1 MTERVLGP
9 TGSRSRTTRASLLLM
24 ALMGVVFGV
33 LIGGG
38 SFASAAK
45 ANSIF
50 DYSQCA
56 NEVAVTTGCDSWIN
70 GILNPN
76 NSEYREDQVTP
87 QRLYVDITSASNDH
101 TYDISYLIKKGE
113 GHAYDSLATWNHTVD
128 AEPCQGFNPNVTA
141 ACEAAFAG
149 TVDTLP
155 ILDDSLDV
163 PSACTTEDPTTSEH
177 QLDGQEFTM
186 AGGDMTSME
195 YLPGTI
201 VDSEGVYRTVRL
213 HFSTS
218 GPSKVYLLFGGHL
231 AASLTPATGSPR
243 GWGDDC
249 GASSISGGPYHI
261 KVTAVDGAAEGSRD
275 NQIMSNAVLP
285 LITPTLSTTPSN
297 TETFNE
303 VLNDSLNVGNALAGG
318 TATFTLYADG
328 ADTCTTPIWTSG
340 NVTVSGGT
348 ANTISTTGTGSK
360 QVSPTTTTT
369 YEWVVTYSGD
379 ESQNLGPA
387 SSACGEETTV
397 VTPPVVSN
405 SGTP

>member
-1 MTERVLGP
+1 
-9 TGSRSRTTRASLLLM
+9 M

-38 SFASAAK
+38 GFATAAK

-56 NEVAVTTGCDSWIN
+56 NENAVTECDSWIN

-76 NSEYREDQVTP
+76 NSEYREDQGTP
-87 QRLYVDITSASNDH
+87 QRLYVDISAANPDH
-101 TYDISYLIKKGE
+101 TYDISYLIKKAE

-128 AEPCQGFNPNVTA
+128 ADPCQGFNPNVTN
-141 ACEAAFAG
+141 ACNTATGVAPSLLPIDLDTLE
-149 TVDTLP
+149 VDT
-155 ILDDSLDV
+155 
-163 PSACTTEDPTTSEH
+163 ACTTDDPETSAH
-177 QLDGQEFTM
+177 QLTGQFFTM
-186 AGGDMTSME
+186 WGGTLTDME
-195 YLPGTI
+195 YLDQLVT
-201 VDSEGVYRTVRL
+201 DSEGVYRTIRL
-213 HFSTS
+213 HFSTA
-218 GPSKVYLLFGGHL
+218 GAGRVYLLFGGHL
-231 AASLTPATGSPR
+231 AASLTPAGGSPR
-243 GWGDDC
+243 GWGGSDSTPNC

-285 LITPTLSTTPSN
+285 LLTPNLTTQPSH

-303 VLNDSLNVGNALAGG
+303 VLNDRLNVGNALAVG

-328 ADTCTTPIWTSG
+328 AGVCTTAIWTSG
-340 NVTVSGGT
+340 NVTVSGGI
-348 ANTISTTGTGSK
+348 ANTNSTTGTGSK

-379 ESQNLGPA
+379 PAQNLGPA
-387 SSACGEETTV
+387 SSACGDETQV
-397 VTPPVVSN
+397 VTPPSVN
-405 SGTP
+405 DGP

>member
-38 SFASAAK
+38 GFATAAK

-56 NEVAVTTGCDSWIN
+56 NENAVTTCDSWIN

-87 QRLYVDITSASNDH
+87 QRLFVDITSASADH
-101 TYDISYLIKKGE
+101 TYDISYLIKKSE
-113 GHAYDSLATWNHTVD
+113 GHAYDSLATWNHTVN
-128 AEPCQGFNPNVTA
+128 ANPCQGFNPNVTGQ
-141 ACEAAFAG
+141 CVAAFGG

-155 ILDDSLDV
+155 IDPDTLAV
-163 PSACTTEDPTTSEH
+163 PSACTTGNTATSAH
-177 QLDGQEFTM
+177 QLAGQVFTM

-201 VDSEGVYRTVRL
+201 VDTEGVYRTIRL
-213 HFSTS
+213 HFSTT

-243 GWGDDC
+243 GWGDNC

-285 LITPTLSTTPSN
+285 LITPSLSTTPTSEA
-297 TETFNE
+297 TTD
-303 VLNDSLNVGNALAGG
+303 VDISDTVNVGNTSAGG
-318 TATFTLYADG
+318 TADFFLYSDSL
-328 ADTCTTPIWTSG
+328 CTTQIDSDPD
-340 NVTVSGGT
+340 VAVSGGEAT
-348 ANTISTTGTGSK
+348 SKTITFSDVAADTTWYWSVHYDGDPAN
-360 QVSPTTTTT
+360 
-369 YEWVVTYSGD
+369 
-379 ESQNLGPA
+379 NLGPA
-387 SSACGEETTV
+387 DSTCVESSSVTVATTSV
-397 VTPPVVSN
+397 VTSP
-405 SGTP
+405 

>member
-24 ALMGVVFGV
+24 ALMGLVFGV

-45 ANSIF
+45 GNSIF

-76 NSEYREDQVTP
+76 NSQYREDQVTP
-87 QRLYVDITSASNDH
+87 QRLYVDITSGGPH

-128 AEPCQGFNPNVTA
+128 ADPCQGFNPNVTS
-141 ACEAAFAG
+141 ACEAAFSG

-155 ILDDSLDV
+155 ILADSLAV
-163 PSACTTEDPTTSEH
+163 PSACTVGVSDVTSAH
-177 QLDGQEFTM
+177 QLAGQVFTM
-186 AGGDMTSME
+186 AGGDMTSMQ
-195 YLPGTI
+195 YLPGTT

-213 HFSTS
+213 SFTTA
-218 GPSKVYLLFGGHL
+218 GAGKVYLLFGGHL

-243 GWGDDC
+243 GWGANC

-285 LITPTLSTTPSN
+285 LITPTLSTQPSHI
-297 TETFNE
+297 ETFNE

-328 ADTCTTPIWTSG
+328 ANTCTTPIWTSG

-348 ANTISTTGTGSK
+348 ANTNSTTGTGSK

-387 SSACGEETTV
+387 SSACGDETQI
-397 VTPPVVSN
+397 VTPPSVN
-405 SGTP
+405 DGP

>member
-38 SFASAAK
+38 GFATAAK

-56 NEVAVTTGCDSWIN
+56 NENAVTECDSWIN

-87 QRLYVDITSASNDH
+87 QRLYVDITSASNNH
-101 TYDISYLIKKGE
+101 TYDISYLIKKSE

-128 AEPCQGFNPNVTA
+128 ADPCQGFNPNVTN
-141 ACEAAFAG
+141 ACNTAFAG

-155 ILDDSLDV
+155 ILDDSLSV
-163 PSACTTEDPTTSEH
+163 PSACTTTSTTKSDH
-177 QLDGQEFTM
+177 QLDGQVFTM

-195 YLPGTI
+195 YLPGT
-201 VDSEGVYRTVRL
+201 VTDTEGVYRTIRL
-213 HFSTS
+213 HFSTT
-218 GPSKVYLLFGGHL
+218 GASKVYLLFGGHL
-231 AASLTPATGSPR
+231 AASLTPAGGSPR
-243 GWGDDC
+243 GWGGTDSGDNC

-285 LITPTLSTTPSN
+285 LITPTLTTQPTASASTSAD
-297 TETFNE
+297 
-303 VLNDSLNVGNALAGG
+303 LSDSVDVGNSAAGG
-318 TATFTLYADG
+318 TADFFLWSDAACSVPVDSDLDV
-328 ADTCTTPIWTSG
+328 A
-340 NVTVSGGT
+340 VSGGT
-348 ANTISTTGTGSK
+348 ATSK
-360 QVSPTTTTT
+360 TVTVTPTANTT
-369 YEWVVTYSGD
+369 YYWTVHYDGD
-379 ESQNLGPA
+379 AANNLGPA
-387 SSACGEETTV
+387 DSACGDETATV
-397 VTPPVVSN
+397 NIATTSTLPVS
-405 SGTP
+405 

>member
-24 ALMGVVFGV
+24 ALIGVVFGV

-38 SFASAAK
+38 GFATAAK

-56 NEVAVTTGCDSWIN
+56 NQNAVTECDSWIN

-87 QRLYVDITSASNDH
+87 QRLYVDITSGGTH

-128 AEPCQGFNPNVTA
+128 ADPCQGFNPNVTGQ
-141 ACEAAFAG
+141 CEAAFLG

-155 ILDDSLDV
+155 ILDDSLQV
-163 PSACTTEDPTTSEH
+163 PSACTTTSTTTSDH
-177 QLDGQEFTM
+177 QLDGQVFTM

-195 YLPGTI
+195 YLPGTV
-201 VDSEGVYRTVRL
+201 VDSEGVYRTIRL
-213 HFSTS
+213 HFSTA
-218 GPSKVYLLFGGHL
+218 GAGKVYLLFGGHL
-231 AASLTPATGSPR
+231 AASLTPAGGSPR
-243 GWGDDC
+243 GWGGTDSGDNC

-285 LITPTLSTTPSN
+285 LITPTLSTTPTSDA
-297 TETFNE
+297 TTD
-303 VLNDSLNVGNALAGG
+303 VDISDTVNVGNTSAGG
-318 TATFTLYADG
+318 TADFFLYNDNLCATQIDSDLDVAVVG
-328 ADTCTTPIWTSG
+328 GVATSKTISFSDVAADTTWYWSVHYDGDP
-340 NVTVSGGT
+340 
-348 ANTISTTGTGSK
+348 AN
-360 QVSPTTTTT
+360 
-369 YEWVVTYSGD
+369 
-379 ESQNLGPA
+379 NLGPA
-387 SSACGEETTV
+387 DSTCQESSSVVVATTSV
-397 VTPPVVSN
+397 VTSP
-405 SGTP
+405 

>member
-24 ALMGVVFGV
+24 ALMGLVFGV

-76 NSEYREDQVTP
+76 NSQYREDQVTP
-87 QRLYVDITSASNDH
+87 QRLFVDITSANADH
-101 TYDISYLIKKGE
+101 TYDISYLIKKSE
-113 GHAYDSLATWNHTVD
+113 GHAYDSLATWNHTVNAD
-128 AEPCQGFNPNVTA
+128 PCQGFNPNVTQ
-141 ACEAAFAG
+141 ACMQAFSG
-149 TVDTLP
+149 TEDTLP
-155 ILDDSLDV
+155 IEPDTLSV
-163 PSACTTEDPTTSEH
+163 PTACTTGNTATSAH
-177 QLDGQEFTM
+177 QLAGQVFTM

-195 YLPGTI
+195 YLPGTV
-201 VDSEGVYRTVRL
+201 VDSEGVYRTIRL
-213 HFSTS
+213 HFSTA

-243 GWGDDC
+243 GWGDNC

-285 LITPTLSTTPSN
+285 LITPTLSTQPSHIQ
-297 TETFNE
+297 TFGE

-328 ADTCTTPIWTSG
+328 AGVCTTPIWTSG
-340 NVTVSGGT
+340 NVNVSGGT
-348 ANTISTTGTGSK
+348 ANTDSTTGTGDK
-360 QVSPTTTTT
+360 DVSPATTTT

-387 SSACGEETTV
+387 SSACGDETQI
-397 VTPPVVSN
+397 VTPPSVN
-405 SGTP
+405 DGP